1 MTFEITIAEKMVYN
15 PKEIPVEHSNNI
27 YTDGEFRLELT
38 EGTELYLM
46 PNMKWITVI
55 YLHQKKFI
63 FLYIYTNHTIN
74 YCNHNFFR

>member
-55 YLHQKKFI
+55 YLHQKNLFFYI
-63 FLYIYTNHTIN
+63 LYKSY
-74 YCNHNFFR
+74 Y